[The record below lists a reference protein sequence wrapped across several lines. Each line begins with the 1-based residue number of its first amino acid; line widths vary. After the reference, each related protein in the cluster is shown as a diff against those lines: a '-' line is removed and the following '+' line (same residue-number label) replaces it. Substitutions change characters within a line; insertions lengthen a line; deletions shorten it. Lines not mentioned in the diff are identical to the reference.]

1 MGATRDGGDDRP
13 LAFDPDV
20 SAADLERIHEVL
32 PELELIEDPR
42 RRDLVARVWAHSWR
56 VSAWE
61 DPTDAFMT
69 ISRLPEGHD
78 PYQGRW
84 NQIEHTRGVVAMLD
98 DMLPT
103 IERSVGCPV
112 YRQQAIVGALLHDVA
127 KLPEFAPGGA
137 DGPVKTPVGAVLHH
151 AAIGAQW
158 ALEAGFEPAIA
169 HAIVAHS
176 PSVSA
181 EPSTP
186 EALLVKV
193 ADQVVTDFNRM
204 ATQLEAGR

>member
-1 MGATRDGGDDRP
+1 MSTDGGDRP

-20 SAADLERIHEVL
+20 RAADLERIQEVL
-32 PELELIEDPR
+32 PEIALIEDPR
-42 RRDLVARVWAHSWR
+42 RRDLVARLWAHSWR
-56 VSAWE
+56 VSDWA
-61 DPTDAFMT
+61 DPTDAYMT

-78 PYQGRW
+78 PYKPRW
-84 NQIEHTRGVVAMLD
+84 NQIEHTRAVVAMLD

-112 YRQQAIVGALLHDVA
+112 DRQVALVGALLHDVA
-127 KLPEFAPGGA
+127 KLPEFAPGGD
-137 DGPVKTPVGAVLHH
+137 DGPVETPVGAVLHH

-158 ALEAGFEPAIA
+158 ALEAGFEPAVA

-204 ATQLEAGR
+204 ATRLEAER